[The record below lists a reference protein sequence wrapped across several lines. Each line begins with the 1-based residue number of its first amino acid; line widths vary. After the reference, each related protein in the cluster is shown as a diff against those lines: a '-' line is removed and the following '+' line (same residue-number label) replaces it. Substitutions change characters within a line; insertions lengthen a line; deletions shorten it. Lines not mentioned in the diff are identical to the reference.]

1 MSIPTYFS
9 HSYRV
14 ADQHLNQTF
23 WSHFSEVEFSFF
35 VDPPSDSTIHTH
47 LERMMRR
54 CSAFVGVVNR
64 RRDVSRFF
72 CSRFVLFEFGLSI
85 QAKRPRLLLIDQ
97 RVNASPFE
105 RLSPDERHSFLPDK
119 PEAGAKELI
128 RKIRTLK
135 RVAATFPNRLDEPR
149 GPIAVLVPRDRSEC
163 AYADPHVLRRIEE
176 AADAS
181 GFELKVLELPH
192 EHNAFLALELEQQEA
207 VILDVRG
214 MDLPEWVFPYV
225 YGRLIPTIKLVRLMP
240 DEVLSSV
247 KLPPIVG
254 GLRMDTSE
262 PGVESVTYWR
272 DPDDLVCQLERA
284 FRKLDEEQTMFQDG
298 RRGVLYFESIGRRP
312 ARVFISNAAK
322 ANPLGRRLAE
332 ELRLRNMYGFQYKE
346 PNAILPGSNW
356 EQKIRN
362 EVETC
367 DIFLAIVGEGYK
379 ASKWC
384 MEEMRAASARVPKIV
399 LLPYQVDQADVGFM
413 DKVHVA
419 QLPSGLEESVQFML
433 DRIHSV
439 LTDKRGQNAPVTRT
453 TMLGG
458 SREAII
464 DTIRHIPSS
473 DWPTLMDRM
482 RESDI
487 AISAPDPVSG
497 PVRSRDVAEKL
508 FMDAQQVDTDPDNE
522 SNMATLVRLLARL
535 APPTHQELMRSVAL
549 RTAKVV
555 DDDAD

>member
-14 ADQHLNQTF
+14 ADQELNQIF
-23 WSHFSEVEFSFF
+23 WSYFSKAGFSFF
-35 VDPPSDSTIHTH
+35 VDPPSNSTIHTH

-64 RRDVSRFF
+64 RRDVSNFF

-85 QAKRPRLLLIDQ
+85 QARRPRLLLVDK

-105 RLSPDERHSFLPDK
+105 RLSPDERHTFLPGK
-119 PEAGAKELI
+119 AEAGTKELS
-128 RKIRTLK
+128 RKIKTLK

-149 GPIAVLVPRDRSEC
+149 GPIAVLVPRDRSSC
-163 AYADPHVLRRIEE
+163 GYAQPHVLRRIEE
-176 AADAS
+176 AADAA
-181 GFELKVLELPH
+181 GFELNVLGLPH

-214 MDLPEWVFPYV
+214 TDLPEWVFPYV
-225 YGRLIPTIKLVRLMP
+225 YGRLIPTIKLARLKP

-247 KLPPIVG
+247 KLPPIVE
-254 GLRMDTSE
+254 GLRMDSSE
-262 PGVESVTYWR
+262 PGVKSVTYWR
-272 DPDDLVCQLERA
+272 DSEDLVCQLERA
-284 FRKLDEEQTMFQDG
+284 FRKLDEEQTVFQEG

-322 ANPLGRRLAE
+322 SNALGRRLAE
-332 ELRLRNMYGFQYKE
+332 ELRLRNIYGFQYKE
-346 PNAILPGSNW
+346 PNAILPGSDW
-356 EQKIRN
+356 EQKIRS
-362 EVETC
+362 EIETC
-367 DIFLAIVGEGYK
+367 DIFLAIIGEGYK

-384 MEEMRAASARVPKIV
+384 MEEMRAASARSPHIE
-399 LLPYQVDQADVGFM
+399 LLPYQVDDADVGFM

-419 QLPSGLEESVQFML
+419 QLPSGLDEPVQFML
-433 DRIHSV
+433 DRIHTV
-439 LTDKRGQNAPVTRT
+439 LTDRRGRNAPVTHT

-464 DTIRHIPSS
+464 DTIRHIPKSE
-473 DWPTLMDRM
+473 WPTLMDRM
-482 RESDI
+482 RESGI
-487 AISAPDPVSG
+487 AISAADPGSG
-497 PVRSRDVAEKL
+497 PLWSRQVAEKL
-508 FMDAQQVDTDPDNE
+508 FVDAQQVDTDPDNE
-522 SNMATLVRLLARL
+522 GNMATLVRALTSL
-535 APPTHQELMRSVAL
+535 APSTHQELMRSVAL

-555 DDDAD
+555 KDDAD